1 MDGKNRHRLIELV
14 KNLKKTLQLFRKS
27 TSLIVN
33 AVLTEIKKKK
43 TMATRRRKARCR
55 QRLDFLPVSALA
67 MWLDVGNN

>member
-33 AVLTEIKKKK
+33 AVLTEIKKK